1 MKSRIFV
8 LMSTITVFAVLGIR
22 IRVAAQD
29 QQEQKAA
36 QPHRYTVTAL
46 STLGGTGSG
55 GNSINNKG
63 WVAGASTLAGDTI
76 LHATL
81 WRNGVITDLGTLGG
95 PNSFVVAPVKNDRGL
110 IVGIA
115 ETSTPDPLG
124 EGFCAASFLL
134 GFNTGLTCLGF
145 LWQNGV
151 MAPLPPLLGG
161 NNSQASGVNN
171 RGQVVGWAESSTYD
185 TTCIAPQRLQIEAVI
200 WEQGQ
205 IQKLRPLPGDV
216 DGAASAIND
225 KGQVAGCSG
234 ICGNTLGGTSG
245 ATPGCVHAVVWQN
258 GSPTNIGGLTRTIR
272 EGTSDG
278 KFAGV

>member
-8 LMSTITVFAVLGIR
+8 LMSTITLFAALGIG

-36 QPHRYTVTAL
+36 KPHRYTVTAL

-55 GNSINNKG
+55 GSGISNKG
-63 WVAGASTLAGDTI
+63 WVAGASTLTGDTTQ
-76 LHATL
+76 HATL

-95 PNSFVVAPVKNDRGL
+95 PNSTISSPVKDDRGL

-124 EGFCAASFLL
+124 EGFCAAPFLI

-151 MAPLPPLLGG
+151 IAPLPPLLGG

-171 RGQVVGWAESSTYD
+171 RGQGQAFTVVPMWSFV
-185 TTCIAPQRLQIEAVI
+185 TT
-200 WEQGQ
+200 G
-205 IQKLRPLPGDV
+205 
-216 DGAASAIND
+216 
-225 KGQVAGCSG
+225 
-234 ICGNTLGGTSG
+234 LG
-245 ATPGCVHAVVWQN
+245 
-258 GSPTNIGGLTRTIR
+258 
-272 EGTSDG
+272 
-278 KFAGV
+278 